1 MAKPGDPFFRVTAVH
16 LDGSY
21 RCTQIS
27 GSYAEGIAEK
37 VFNELLN
44 DVTVAFCCWVQI
56 GDVDFVK
63 SAHMKAYSPSTGEWD
78 TDT

>member
-27 GSYAEGIAEK
+27 
-37 VFNELLN
+37 
-44 DVTVAFCCWVQI
+44 
-56 GDVDFVK
+56 DVDFVK